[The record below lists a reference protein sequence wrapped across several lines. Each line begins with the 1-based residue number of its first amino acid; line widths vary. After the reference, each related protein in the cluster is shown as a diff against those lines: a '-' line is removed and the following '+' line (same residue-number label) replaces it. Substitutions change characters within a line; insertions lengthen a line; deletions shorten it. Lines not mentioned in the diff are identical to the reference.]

1 MCVYVYTYLIIF
13 LFTKFLSKKIN
24 EFLGNLLIEIK
35 IRNENK
41 NRKLIH
47 LCCLVYIKI
56 FEWIARQWWSNSV
69 YMYTCIGQCGLEF
82 VLANIRK

>member
-13 LFTKFLSKKIN
+13 LFTKFLSKKIMN

-41 NRKLIH
+41 NRN
-47 LCCLVYIKI
+47 
-56 FEWIARQWWSNSV
+56 EN
-69 YMYTCIGQCGLEF
+69 
-82 VLANIRK
+82 